1 MILYLCG
8 RIHKKRQ
15 TMKRIVYAT
24 LLCLMA
30 ALMPMKAK
38 ETETPRIVNIINF
51 IRGVEPRDNGV
62 ITPEILYRTV
72 EEQAKCLRKNDLTGT
87 YLLMYVSTSF
97 SRSCCV

>member
-1 MILYLCG
+1 M
-8 RIHKKRQ
+8 RR
-15 TMKRIVYAT
+15 TVYAI
-24 LLCLMA
+24 LLFLA
-30 ALMPMKAK
+30 AASLHMKAK

-87 YLLMYVSTSF
+87 YLLMYNALIEPRYQTLLKEE
-97 SRSCCV
+97 R